1 MMKYAS
7 EIVQNDLQQINSSA
21 FLSRVTSKSKVM
33 ITGCNGMIA
42 TYLLYYFLFYFSIH
56 CNDFVKRYPLDL
68 LVLLFLISQLF
79 L

>member
-1 MMKYAS
+1 MKYAS

-42 TYLLYYFLFYFSIH
+42 TYLLYYFLFL
-56 CNDFVKRYPLDL
+56 NDH
-68 LVLLFLISQLF
+68 
-79 L
+79 